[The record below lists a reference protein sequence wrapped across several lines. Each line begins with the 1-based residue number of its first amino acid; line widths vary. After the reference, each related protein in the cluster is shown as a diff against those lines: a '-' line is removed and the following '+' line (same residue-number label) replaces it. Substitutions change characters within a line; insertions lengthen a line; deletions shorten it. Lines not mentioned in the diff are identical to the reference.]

1 MCCLSNPCTM
11 SKSIHNRSIPL
22 SKLNWKQ
29 LPDPLDGMTP
39 KQADDHRLKVI
50 ALGEKLSDIEIKER
64 VAYGAAIA
72 CLLLSMYL
80 DIQSDC
86 STLWFI
92 IKFFL
97 YGALIGCS
105 ILSYVRRDARI
116 VAERNYYST
125 ILGKAYHE

>member
-1 MCCLSNPCTM
+1 M
-11 SKSIHNRSIPL
+11 SKAIHNRSIPL
-22 SKLNWKQ
+22 NKLNWQQ

-39 KQADDHRLKVI
+39 KQADDHRVRVS
-50 ALGEKLSDIEIKER
+50 ELSTQLDDIEIKER

-80 DIQSDC
+80 DIQSDT

-97 YGALIGCS
+97 YGALIVCS
-105 ILSYVRRDARI
+105 ILSYVRRSARI
-116 VAERNYYST
+116 VAERNYYRT